1 MKEKINVETWE
12 RKRQYNFFSKFDNPY
27 ACVTTI
33 LKVDILVEYSKKNKI
48 SFYALLTYFTIKTL
62 NKLDEFKYVLE
73 NNDVYKY
80 DNIKVSFSVLTQNNQ
95 INFSRVLELSSF
107 QMFVKE
113 FMTAKL
119 EAESEKNDTY
129 EKVNNICYVTCAPW
143 MRMTSVQHPMNYK
156 IKDSIP
162 RVCWGKYFVKN
173 NKFLIDY
180 SIQVN
185 HGFQDGYHIAR
196 FFHELQREIENFG
209 GELNDSMY

>member
-1 MKEKINVETWE
+1 MIKE
-12 RKRQYNFFSKFDNPY
+12 
-27 ACVTTI
+27 
-33 LKVDILVEYSKKNKI
+33 DILIKNTTREQREQIVNDALGIVDGLCDGCSQGII
-48 SFYALLTYFTIKTL
+48 SMY
-62 NKLDEFKYVLE
+62 
-73 NNDVYKY
+73 DVYKY
-80 DNIKVSFSVLTQNNQ
+80 DDIKVSFSVLTQNNQ
-95 INFSRVLELSSF
+95 INFSRILELSSF
-107 QMFVKE
+107 QMFIKE

-185 HGFQDGYHIAR
+185 HSFQDGYHIAR
-196 FFHELQREIENFG
+196 FFHELQREIESFN